1 MIPIIQLND
10 IIHRYDKDIVINNI
24 NLELNK
30 GEIVAL
36 IGPSGSG
43 KSTILNIIG
52 GLLIPSSGECLLQG
66 ERINGKTGH
75 VSFMPQTHSLMPW
88 RTVIQNINLATEISA
103 NDSVNKSEQLLE
115 RAGFTSIKDRY
126 PNELSGGMKQRVSFL
141 RALNTEHQLL
151 LLDEPFSALD
161 EITRNDMQIWLR
173 SLLLESDKTV
183 LMITHSIDEAIKM
196 SNRILVL
203 NQKPATIVRS
213 IDVNQDLSVSQIA
226 ELKAQIIQLLK

>member
-1 MIPIIQLND
+1 MTAIIQLKD
-10 IIHRYDKDIVINNI
+10 IMHRYDKDIVIHNI

-103 NDSVNKSEQLLE
+103 NDSVNKAEQLLE

-161 EITRNDMQIWLR
+161 EITRNDMQIWLK

>member
-10 IIHRYDKDIVINNI
+10 IMHRYDKDIVINNI

>member
-10 IIHRYDKDIVINNI
+10 IMHRYDKDIVINNI

-213 IDVNQDLSVSQIA
+213 LDVNQDLSVSQIA

>member
-1 MIPIIQLND
+1 MTAIIQLKD
-10 IIHRYDKDIVINNI
+10 IMHRYDKDIVIHNI

-30 GEIVAL
+30 DEIVAL

-66 ERINGKTGH
+66 KRINGKTGH

-88 RTVIQNINLATEISA
+88 RTVIQNINLATEIKA
-103 NDSVNKSEQLLE
+103 NDSENKSEHLLA
-115 RAGFTSIKDRY
+115 RASFTSIKDRY

-161 EITRNDMQIWLR
+161 EITRNDMQIWLK

>member
-1 MIPIIQLND
+1 
-10 IIHRYDKDIVINNI
+10 
-24 NLELNK
+24 
-30 GEIVAL
+30 
-36 IGPSGSG
+36 
-43 KSTILNIIG
+43 
-52 GLLIPSSGECLLQG
+52 
-66 ERINGKTGH
+66 
-75 VSFMPQTHSLMPW
+75 
-88 RTVIQNINLATEISA
+88 
-103 NDSVNKSEQLLE
+103 
-115 RAGFTSIKDRY
+115 
-126 PNELSGGMKQRVSFL
+126 MKQRVSFL

-161 EITRNDMQIWLR
+161 EITRNDMQIWLK

>member
-1 MIPIIQLND
+1 MTVIIQLKD
-10 IIHRYDKDIVINNI
+10 IMHRYDKDIVINNI

-161 EITRNDMQIWLR
+161 EITRNDMQIWLK

-213 IDVNQDLSVSQIA
+213 IDVNQDLSISQIA

>member
-1 MIPIIQLND
+1 MTAIIQLKD
-10 IIHRYDKDIVINNI
+10 IMHRYDKDIVIHNI

-103 NDSVNKSEQLLE
+103 NDSVNKAEQLLE

-161 EITRNDMQIWLR
+161 EITRNDMQIWLK

-213 IDVNQDLSVSQIA
+213 IDVSQDLSVSQIA

>member
-1 MIPIIQLND
+1 MTAIIQLKD
-10 IIHRYDKDIVINNI
+10 IMHRYDKDIVIHNI

-66 ERINGKTGH
+66 KRINGKTGH

-88 RTVIQNINLATEISA
+88 RTVIQNINLAIEIKA
-103 NDSVNKSEQLLE
+103 NDSENKSEHLLA

-161 EITRNDMQIWLR
+161 EITRNDMQIWLK

>member
-1 MIPIIQLND
+1 
-10 IIHRYDKDIVINNI
+10 
-24 NLELNK
+24 
-30 GEIVAL
+30 
-36 IGPSGSG
+36 
-43 KSTILNIIG
+43 
-52 GLLIPSSGECLLQG
+52 
-66 ERINGKTGH
+66 
-75 VSFMPQTHSLMPW
+75 MPQTHSLMPW

-103 NDSVNKSEQLLE
+103 NDSVNKAEQLLE

-161 EITRNDMQIWLR
+161 EITRNDMQIWLK

-213 IDVNQDLSVSQIA
+213 IDVSQDLSVSQIA

>member
-1 MIPIIQLND
+1 M
-10 IIHRYDKDIVINNI
+10 HRYDKDIVINNI

>member
-1 MIPIIQLND
+1 MTPIIQLND
-10 IIHRYDKDIVINNI
+10 IMHRYDKDIVIKNI

-52 GLLIPSSGECLLQG
+52 GLLIPTNGECLLQG
-66 ERINGKTGH
+66 KRINGKTGH
-75 VSFMPQTHSLMPW
+75 VSFMPQSHSLMPW
-88 RTVIQNINLATEISA
+88 RTVIQNISLATEIDA
-103 NDSVNKSEQLLE
+103 NDSENKSEHLLE
-115 RAGFTSIKDRY
+115 RAGFTSIKDKY
-126 PNELSGGMKQRVSFL
+126 PSELSGGMKQRVSFL

-161 EITRNDMQIWLR
+161 EITRNDMQIWLK
-173 SLLLESDKTV
+173 SLLTESNKTV

-203 NQKPATIVRS
+203 NQKPATIIRS
-213 IDVNQDLSVSQIA
+213 IDVNHDLSVSQIA

>member
-1 MIPIIQLND
+1 MTAIIQLKD
-10 IIHRYDKDIVINNI
+10 IMHRYDKDIVIHNI

-161 EITRNDMQIWLR
+161 EITRNDMQIWLK

-213 IDVNQDLSVSQIA
+213 IDVSQDLSVSQIA

>member
-1 MIPIIQLND
+1 MTAIIQLND
-10 IIHRYDKDIVINNI
+10 IMHCYDKDIVINNI

-103 NDSVNKSEQLLE
+103 NDSVNKAEQLLE

-161 EITRNDMQIWLR
+161 EITRNDMQIWLK

-213 IDVNQDLSVSQIA
+213 IDVSQDLSVSQIA

>member
-1 MIPIIQLND
+1 MTAIIQLKD
-10 IIHRYDKDIVINNI
+10 IMHRYDKDIVIHNI

-103 NDSVNKSEQLLE
+103 NDSVNKAEQLLE

-161 EITRNDMQIWLR
+161 EITRNDMQIWLK

-213 IDVNQDLSVSQIA
+213 IDVNHDLSVSQIA

>member
-10 IIHRYDKDIVINNI
+10 IMHRYDKDIVINNI

-88 RTVIQNINLATEISA
+88 RTMIQNINLATEISA

>member
-10 IIHRYDKDIVINNI
+10 IMHRYDKDIVINNI

-115 RAGFTSIKDRY
+115 RAGFTAIKDRY
-126 PNELSGGMKQRVSFL
+126 PNDLSGGMKQRVSFL

>member
-1 MIPIIQLND
+1 MTAIIQLND
-10 IIHRYDKDIVINNI
+10 IMHRYDKDIVIHNI

-52 GLLIPSSGECLLQG
+52 GLLIPSRGECLLQG

-103 NDSVNKSEQLLE
+103 NDSVNKAEQLLE

-161 EITRNDMQIWLR
+161 EITRNDMQIWLK

>member
-1 MIPIIQLND
+1 MTAIIQLND
-10 IIHRYDKDIVINNI
+10 IMHRYDKDIVIHNI

-103 NDSVNKSEQLLE
+103 NDSVNKAEQLLE

-161 EITRNDMQIWLR
+161 EITRNDMQIWLK

-213 IDVNQDLSVSQIA
+213 IDVSQDLSVSQIA

>member
-1 MIPIIQLND
+1 MTAIIQLND
-10 IIHRYDKDIVINNI
+10 IMHRYDKDIVIHNI

-161 EITRNDMQIWLR
+161 EITRNDMQIWLK

-213 IDVNQDLSVSQIA
+213 IDVSQDLSVSQIA